1 MEILGRF
8 LIYFGSAFLGVG
20 VIILS
25 FLRRRMINHS
35 KRVKKQKKLE
45 KIINHNKNLSNT
57 KE

>member
-1 MEILGRF
+1 MDILAKF
-8 LIYFGSAFLGVG
+8 LIYFGSAFLGIG

-25 FLRRRMINHS
+25 FLRRRMVNHS

-45 KIINHNKNLSNT
+45 KILSENGQK